1 MRNIIKADLYRILR
15 GKGVYITLIIF
26 LGIIL
31 LQVVTGGVMNTG
43 VSYDNYEAVNTA
55 EDEFDLEAIMAEM
68 FRKPTG
74 AEAPF
79 KAMSATDSLLY
90 ILLPLLVFITVAD
103 FTSGAAKNTLI
114 NGVTRGKYFASKLL
128 LSSMACVAL
137 LVMYVVISTL
147 AATLISGFGGT
158 FDSEFLWSVGRIM
171 LVQAGLCL
179 AMTCVG
185 TFFAFLARSNA
196 VIGIY
201 IAFLLGFQVLIFAL
215 TFVSDWFMNLFDY
228 ELTWNLGKAAH
239 LDALASSE
247 VTQMLLAGAV
257 YMIASIIGGYALFR
271 KAEVK

>member
-1 MRNIIKADLYRILR
+1 MRNIIRADLYRVFR
-15 GKGVYITLIIF
+15 GKGVYITLVIF
-26 LGIIL
+26 LGVIA
-31 LQVVTGGVMNTG
+31 LQVVSGGVVNTG

-55 EDEFDLEAIMAEM
+55 EDEFDLDAILAEM

-90 ILLPLLVFITVAD
+90 ILLPLLVFIIVAD

-114 NGVTRGKYFASKLL
+114 HGVTRGKYYASKLL
-128 LSSMACVAL
+128 LSSMTCVAL
-137 LVMYVVISTL
+137 LVMYIVLSIL
-147 AATLISGFGGT
+147 AATLVSGFGGT
-158 FDSEFLWSVGRIM
+158 FDSEFIWSVGRVM
-171 LVQAGLCL
+171 LVQACLCL

-185 TFFAFLARSNA
+185 TFFAFLIRSSA

-201 IAFLLGFQVLIFAL
+201 IAFLLGFQVLIFTL
-215 TFVSDWFMNLFDY
+215 TFVDDWFMNLFDY

-239 LDALASSE
+239 IDTLASPE
-247 VTQMLLAGAV
+247 VTQMLLVGAV
-257 YMIASIIGGYALFR
+257 YMIVSIIGGYVLFR